1 MREPDLFANVSL
13 YLPEFGGRTKPV
25 TSDFRVPCKVSRT
38 ATNAWDVRMYFDG
51 GPIHAG
57 ETRRVGLL
65 FLTSEGE
72 QAIRKAGK
80 FFIWEGRIVGEGAVC
95 TEEAELSR

>member
-1 MREPDLFANVSL
+1 MRKPDIFADLSL
-13 YLPEFGGRTKPV
+13 YFPEFGGRAKPL

-51 GPIHAG
+51 GPIYAG

-80 FFIWEGRIVGEGAVC
+80 FFIWEGRIVGEATVC
-95 TEEAELSR
+95 TKEPDFSG